1 MAGRWMIPSTN
12 NLHFNF
18 ASRIITLLPPNESQE
33 TERTNSQVLRKKVK
47 EEISSVEEH
56 HNTRATQ
63 HK

>member
-33 TERTNSQVLRKKVK
+33 TAAN
-47 EEISSVEEH
+47 I
-56 HNTRATQ
+56 
-63 HK
+63 